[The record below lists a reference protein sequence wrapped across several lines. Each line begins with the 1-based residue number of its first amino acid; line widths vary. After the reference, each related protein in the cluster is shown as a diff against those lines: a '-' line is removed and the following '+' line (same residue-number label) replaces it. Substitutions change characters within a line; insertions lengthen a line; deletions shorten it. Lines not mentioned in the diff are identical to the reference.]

1 MDKLCFIAFVCH
13 LTRAIKQGLLNVDM
27 NFNAED
33 ERFRAEV
40 KAFFTNEYPQDLVT
54 KAASAYALQKEDY
67 QRSEQALAAKGWL
80 CVNWPQ
86 EHGGTGWNANQKY
99 IFDQELE
106 QAGAINPVPMGVIYV
121 GPVICA
127 FGTPEQQAR
136 WLPGIRQSTT
146 FWAQGYSEPG
156 SGSDLASLQC
166 KATLDGDSYVVDGT
180 KVWTSLAQHA
190 DWIFLLV
197 RTSQEA
203 VKQQGITFLCT
214 PMDAPGIEV
223 HPITTIDGHH
233 HLNRVTFDQVR
244 VPVTN
249 RLGEVGEGWSY
260 ANFLLG
266 NERTSYAHVAGKR
279 MQMATTRAAAE
290 QHTALHDD
298 PSFWQ
303 TFDAL
308 EVRLNALDITVLRVL
323 SSLADGASPGD
334 ESSILKV
341 LATEIAQDITALSMQ
356 VQGYPSMAKA
366 QATMPSEFA
375 AKATADYLGTRAQ
388 SIYGGANEIQKN
400 IIAKR
405 VLGL

>member
-1 MDKLCFIAFVCH
+1 
-13 LTRAIKQGLLNVDM
+13 VDM
-27 NFNAED
+27 NFDTED

-40 KAFFTNEYPQDLVT
+40 RDFFTSEYPQDLIT
-54 KAASAYALQKEDY
+54 KAASAFSLTKEDH

-80 CVNWPQ
+80 CVNWPK
-86 EHGGTGWNANQKY
+86 EHGGTGWTANQKY

-106 QAGAINPVPMGVIYV
+106 LAGAINPVPMGVIYV

-127 FGTPEQQAR
+127 FGTPDQQAR
-136 WLPGIRQSTT
+136 WLPGIQQSTT

-166 KATLDGDSYVVDGT
+166 KATLDGDSYVVEGT
-180 KVWTSLAQHA
+180 KIWTSLAQHA

-203 VKQQGITFLCT
+203 IKQQGITFLCT

-223 HPITTIDGHH
+223 HPITTIDGRH
-233 HLNRVTFDQVR
+233 HLNRVTFNEVR
-244 VPVTN
+244 VPLDN
-249 RLGEVGEGWSY
+249 RIGEVGEGWRY

-279 MQMATTRAAAE
+279 MQMAATKELAQSHPVLA
-290 QHTALHDD
+290 HDKE
-298 PSFWQ
+298 FWQ
-303 TFDAL
+303 AFDAL

-323 SSLADGASPGD
+323 SSLKDGASPGN
-334 ESSILKV
+334 ESSILKI
-341 LATEIAQDITALSMQ
+341 LATEIAQDITALGMQ
-356 VQGYPSMAKA
+356 AQGYP
-366 QATMPSEFA
+366 ATALVSANMPLATA
-375 AKATADYLGTRAQ
+375 AKATADYMGTRGQ
-388 SIYGGANEIQKN
+388 TIYGGANEIQKN